1 MSGSLSRC
9 RTQITATINGGRLS
23 CNPSNEEANKAE
35 GKGDL
40 RGRPHESK
48 FFTWSAIEV
57 DFQVLWDR
65 TRRKDIDLVTET
77 RSRFRRGIIFLRYLY
92 HDDVPTRWDR
102 SAAVLSSTL
111 RVARFLQFVI
121 RTVVGDGDGDGD
133 GGAAGGKFH
142 ITQSPSYGQVQRG
155 ARAVN
160 HTEMKSSAREIPT
173 LTVQLLQIFFP
184 S

>member
-1 MSGSLSRC
+1 
-9 RTQITATINGGRLS
+9 
-23 CNPSNEEANKAE
+23 
-35 GKGDL
+35 
-40 RGRPHESK
+40 
-48 FFTWSAIEV
+48 SAIEV

-102 SAAVLSSTL
+102 SSTL
-111 RVARFLQFVI
+111 QAARFLQFVI
-121 RTVVGDGDGDGD
+121 RVVIGCTPI
-133 GGAAGGKFH
+133 ARAGGKFH
-142 ITQSPSYGQVQRG
+142 ITQSRYGQRG

-160 HTEMKSSAREIPT
+160 HTEMKSSARETPT
-173 LTVQLLQIFFP
+173 LTVQLLQIFL

>member
-1 MSGSLSRC
+1 
-9 RTQITATINGGRLS
+9 
-23 CNPSNEEANKAE
+23 
-35 GKGDL
+35 
-40 RGRPHESK
+40 
-48 FFTWSAIEV
+48 SAIKV

-111 RVARFLQFVI
+111 RAARFLQFVI
-121 RTVVGDGDGDGD
+121 RAVVGGRRSAVGDGDGDG
-133 GGAAGGKFH
+133 AGGKFH
-142 ITQSPSYGQVQRG
+142 ITQSRYGQVQRG
-155 ARAVN
+155 TRAVN
-160 HTEMKSSAREIPT
+160 HTEMKSSARETPT